1 MADRKVG
8 AVLKSIVFLFFSC
21 VYSSIFTNRV
31 SLHILR
37 LKNEPMFL
45 FLLAKESD
53 GALQAPP
60 VLSGMKPRRPGDL
73 ARFIGAYKSQ
83 SRNWCRLHEE
93 ARRTELEGPR
103 RQDRVLIGE
112 RISYQLRSLKQH
124 CNSPVD
130 PRHRK
135 PHDRFLWGPDHGHM
149 GSAHT
154 HC

>member
-37 LKNEPMFL
+37 LKNESTFL
-45 FLLAKESD
+45 FLLGKESD

-73 ARFIGAYKSQ
+73 ARFIQVHTNHKAATGVDYMK
-83 SRNWCRLHEE
+83 R
-93 ARRTELEGPR
+93 P
-103 RQDRVLIGE
+103 DE
-112 RISYQLRSLKQH
+112 RSWKGQGGRAG
-124 CNSPVD
+124 
-130 PRHRK
+130 
-135 PHDRFLWGPDHGHM
+135 F
-149 GSAHT
+149 
-154 HC
+154 